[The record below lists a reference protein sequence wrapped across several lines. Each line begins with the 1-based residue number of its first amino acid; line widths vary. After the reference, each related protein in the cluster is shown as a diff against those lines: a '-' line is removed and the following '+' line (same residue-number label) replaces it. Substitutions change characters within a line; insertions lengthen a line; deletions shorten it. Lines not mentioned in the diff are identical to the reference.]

1 MSELIRS
8 QPFTL
13 AILLKAIKSLP
24 THRQDDLMNR
34 PLMMWP
40 HRGPDGG
47 PVYPVKRLFTHGSW
61 TVLAIPESP
70 DFPKD
75 PDPPR
80 TQPNE
85 RLIGIDREAQ
95 VVALT
100 NILDETKDK
109 FGEGFN
115 QLSFD
120 LVAEEMYARGVRIP
134 SEVGPMEP
142 VQAPNV
148 ESEPAGVVDAELIS
162 TALILEE
169 LSKFD
174 PVERSRMM
182 VYLRSRVGGG
192 L

>member
-1 MSELIRS
+1 MSDELTRNR
-8 QPFTL
+8 PFTL
-13 AILLKAIKSLP
+13 ATLLKAIESLP
-24 THRQDDLMNR
+24 THRQDVLMNR
-34 PLMMWP
+34 PLAMWP

-47 PVYPVKRLFTHGSW
+47 PLYVVKRLFTHGSW
-61 TVLAIPESP
+61 TVLAIPKSP

-95 VVALT
+95 VEALT

-109 FGEGFN
+109 FGDGFAP
-115 QLSFD
+115 LSFD
-120 LVAEEMYARGVRIP
+120 LVAEEMYNRGVRIP

-148 ESEPAGVVDAELIS
+148 ESESAGVVDAELIS
-162 TALILEE
+162 TAVILEE

-174 PVERSRMM
+174 PVERFRMM
-182 VYLRSRVGGG
+182 AYLRSRVS
-192 L
+192 